1 MKKTVEEAL
10 VTLFKGQS
18 NVKLMANEMGMPLA
32 EMQQLFREYV
42 ARTPVDED
50 VWEGD
55 IVLSWPYSGN

>member
-10 VTLFKGQS
+10 VILFKGQS
-18 NVKLMANEMGMPLA
+18 NVKLMANEIGMPLA